1 MCFFS
6 ASLTESIT
14 ATAQEEERERSSL
27 QHVSTPP
34 RGEPGALSHPHPFS
48 FLPSHSSVICSDF
61 SGSRHEPFGD
71 EVQDNTHPNHITT
84 TSITATATTA
94 TATTQSYALL
104 PLTSSQYKR
113 RLRSQEARLRRA
125 HNRITNRA
133 AHRRNYRSWRTALT
147 AIINTPSPALPQGT
161 GSLGQPHPKPL
172 YDLTSRALSHQRLQ
186 RQNSKQQPQPRAI
199 TPQANTARTHRCHK
213 FRRFL
218 RTTFKLKSKTPQN
231 NSTPNHLRTDN
242 RPSPQ
247 SRQQWQANH
256 DTKHRQHTRA
266 HWFKTHVAQP
276 SKKGRAKHDIQTTPQ
291 HHLRGAFWNTTGLL
305 EAGKLHTLTSIM
317 KQHRL
322 SWLVLTETHMKQPDQ
337 FMIDGFTIT
346 HSATEEYDDK
356 GNPTQ
361 TYTGVS
367 LITAPHLTPTIT
379 DLTCIDGRFL
389 KVTIDTV
396 EAPLSILAIY
406 APRNH
411 REQQCRDQFWQALT
425 TQLSTHRERTPL
437 LVFGDFNAL
446 ALDELAAL
454 PHATG
459 LHFVPGKTAEEDEPA
474 DEEEG
479 DTNQRQFHDLLAS
492 QDYCLPQSW
501 MQKSPRHR
509 HTHRRPNGDMVQL
522 DHAIIHKDWRNII
535 HDIHTITGAAL
546 NSNHYLV
553 KVDLQVRTKESKRT
567 PPKPRHTRT
576 PTTEQKQQYNTHIQ
590 KQLDPTS
597 STDDYSHSS
606 GQLPLQPTPH
616 SQWNILQHAAQ
627 DAISEHIPTT
637 TSSPKHPWIT
647 QATWKLIQQRSDAR
661 LSQRLELEAQLHKD
675 IRKQARK
682 DKTQWLKA
690 RLAESEATLDP
701 RQKWKWI
708 KRIRSDYKPGQFPS
722 ATHRANQP
730 ANHNKP
736 KSLQNTCETH
746 TGQHH
751 PPPTPVPPTPYT
763 PQPRSTSHP
772 SPWPSS
778 QPLSSSWRTTKHPA
792 PPAEAW
798 QWLDEHNKEALLRV
812 LNQSLLTATIPDDWR
827 KAIVVEIYKG
837 KGPLTDPASYRPIS
851 LLNTSHKLFAKIIHT
866 RLQNALDDKLRET
879 QYGFRA
885 TRSRHHPP
893 HY

>member
-1 MCFFS
+1 MIS
-6 ASLTESIT
+6 RPPHSTIS
-14 ATAQEEERERSSL
+14 EE
-27 QHVSTPP
+27 
-34 RGEPGALSHPHPFS
+34 
-48 FLPSHSSVICSDF
+48 PS
-61 SGSRHEPFGD
+61 E
-71 EVQDNTHPNHITT
+71 
-84 TSITATATTA
+84 
-94 TATTQSYALL
+94 
-104 PLTSSQYKR
+104 
-113 RLRSQEARLRRA
+113 
-125 HNRITNRA
+125 
-133 AHRRNYRSWRTALT
+133 
-147 AIINTPSPALPQGT
+147 
-161 GSLGQPHPKPL
+161 
-172 YDLTSRALSHQRLQ
+172 
-186 RQNSKQQPQPRAI
+186 
-199 TPQANTARTHRCHK
+199 
-213 FRRFL
+213 
-218 RTTFKLKSKTPQN
+218 
-231 NSTPNHLRTDN
+231 
-242 RPSPQ
+242 
-247 SRQQWQANH
+247 
-256 DTKHRQHTRA
+256 
-266 HWFKTHVAQP
+266 
-276 SKKGRAKHDIQTTPQ
+276 
-291 HHLRGAFWNTTGLL
+291 LL
-305 EAGKLHTLTSIM
+305 EAGKLHTLASIM

-437 LVFGDFNAL
+437 LVVGDFNAL

-459 LHFVPGKTAEEDEPA
+459 PHFVPGKTAEEDEPA

-479 DTNQRQFHDLLAS
+479 DANQRQFHDLLAS

-509 HTHRRPNGDMVQL
+509 RTHRRPNGDMVQL

-606 GQLPLQPTPH
+606 SQLPLQPTPH

-708 KRIRSDYKPGQFPS
+708 KRIRSDYNPRPVSIRDSQGKPTSQSQQAQVFAEYLRDS
-722 ATHRANQP
+722 HWAA
-730 ANHNKP
+730 
-736 KSLQNTCETH
+736 
-746 TGQHH
+746 
-751 PPPTPVPPTPYT
+751 PPTPYT
-763 PQPRSTSHP
+763 GPTDPI
-772 SPWPSS
+772 
-778 QPLSSSWRTTKHPA
+778 HPA
-792 PPAEAW
+792 AAVDLTPITIELTAALKQLAHDKAPGPDQLPAEAW
-798 QWLDEHNKEALLRV
+798 QWLDERNKEALLRV
-812 LNQSLLTATIPDDWR
+812 LNQSLLTATIPDAQLWSRFTRAEVPSPIQPATALFPYSTPHTNFLQRSFTPDSRTLWMINYGR
-827 KAIVVEIYKG
+827 PNMGSEQHALLPSLFTSSAALLKEQKRLDSRYTPSSSIGLRRSTKYTLTLFSQHWTASESQRISPHSSRTYTLHRSSRSLPQENLAPAKKHKQASAKAVH
-837 KGPLTDPASYRPIS
+837 SHH
-851 LLNTSHKLFAKIIHT
+851 TSSSSFTA
-866 RLQNALDDKLRET
+866 
-879 QYGFRA
+879 
-885 TRSRHHPP
+885 
-893 HY
+893 